1 MGGSMGVLLSA
12 VQRFLTPEL
21 IGRIAG
27 AIGIDPKLAQTAA
40 SAAIPAILASLSK
53 VADSPSGTERL
64 SDAISRAPTGMLDD
78 IGSLLTNR
86 NQLIDQGQSMLSS
99 LLGSSGSNA
108 LMSSIS
114 RYVGGGESSMGSLLG
129 MLTPILMGVLGRQQ
143 QATGGGTAGLAR
155 LLQSEAGDFKAA
167 MPSGLSTL
175 LDSSGFFDQLGS
187 MKAAASQTVREQFGE
202 SATGERTVRPAPMTT
217 TRSEPA
223 HSGSTWAYWALPL
236 AAIIGGLIG
245 YLWGVEEPARDTT
258 AAYQAT
264 DVSSA
269 RPMDMIMRQAVVSDA
284 GEPIGIVEDV
294 LVTPNGQVM
303 AVLSTA
309 QPLGL
314 GEKRVAV
321 PMHLLETATR
331 DGGTRIVYKGS
342 KEALVE
348 APPVSPRTG
357 GNRSESTQPGSS
369 GMMHSEDRP
378 STSPGFQG
386 EPPTSK

>member
-1 MGGSMGVLLSA
+1 MI
-12 VQRFLTPEL
+12 E
-21 IGRIAG
+21 
-27 AIGIDPKLAQTAA
+27 
-40 SAAIPAILASLSK
+40 
-53 VADSPSGTERL
+53 
-64 SDAISRAPTGMLDD
+64 
-78 IGSLLTNR
+78 
-86 NQLIDQGQSMLSS
+86 QGQSMLSS
-99 LLGSSGSNA
+99 LLGSNASNTLTSTLA
-108 LMSSIS
+108 
-114 RYVGGGESSMGSLLG
+114 RFVGGGEGSMGSLIGLL
-129 MLTPILMGVLGRQQ
+129 MPVLMGVLGRHQQ
-143 QATGGGTAGLAR
+143 TTGGGGVGLAQQLR
-155 LLQSEAGDFKAA
+155 SEADDFKAA
-167 MPSGLSTL
+167 MPAGLSSL
-175 LDSSGFFDQLGS
+175 LDSSGFFNQLGAPQ
-187 MKAAASQTVREQFGE
+187 AATGQPMREGAGE
-202 SATGERTVRPAPMTT
+202 SATTERMSRPTSTPT
-217 TRSEPA
+217 TRSEPV
-223 HSGSTWAYWALPL
+223 HSPSSWAYWALPL
-236 AAIIGGLIG
+236 VAIIGGLIG
-245 YLWGVEEPARDTT
+245 YLWGVEEPARDT
-258 AAYQAT
+258 AATYQAT

-331 DGGTRIVYKGS
+331 NGGTRIVYKGS

-369 GMMHSEDRP
+369 GMMQEDRP